1 MHEPNKAKRY
11 TPEFKTRA
19 LNLLATDGST
29 TSGVARDL
37 GISYSALLKW
47 KEGHMANQRSQQQK
61 AKPKVK
67 DLEEQLRQLQR
78 ENQSLRNQRDIL
90 KKSWASFPWTHRRKI
105 RPNESPC
112 DGLPNH

>member
-1 MHEPNKAKRY
+1 MVDTGFGKNLMHEPNKAKRY

-47 KEGHMANQRSQQQK
+47 KECHMADQRSQQQK

-67 DLEEQLRQLQR
+67 DLEEQLRQLKR

-90 KKSWASFPWTHRRKI
+90 KKVLGIFSEDPSQKD
-105 RPNESPC
+105 SPQ
-112 DGLPNH
+112 